1 MAKDNRFEGRYQNN
15 DLPWNINRAD
25 YNVINVVTNE
35 PIPVG
40 KAIDIGCGTGDI
52 SIWLA
57 NQGFNV
63 TGIDYSDKAIE
74 LAKTK
79 AKEKRAVNATFFSL
93 DILNDKIPG
102 ADYSFVVDRG
112 CFHSFD
118 SPTERKKYAK
128 RAADLLMNGGLWLSL
143 IGSFDDGRFD
153 QGPPKRSAHE
163 IVIAVEPYFE
173 IQYIKAGRFDSNDS
187 VPSKIWICLMKK
199 RNVTTSR
206 K

>member
-1 MAKDNRFEGRYQNN
+1 MSKDNRFEGRYQND

-25 YNVINVVTNE
+25 FNLINVVTNE
-35 PIPVG
+35 SIPVG
-40 KAIDIGCGTGDI
+40 KAIDVGCGTGDI
-52 SIWLA
+52 AIWLA

-63 TGIDYSDKAIE
+63 TGVDYSEKAIE
-74 LAKTK
+74 I
-79 AKEKRAVNATFFSL
+79 AKEKAKYKGAQNTSFFFL

-102 ADYSFVVDRG
+102 GPYSFVVDRG

-118 SPTERKKYAK
+118 LPRERKKYAK

-143 IGSFDDGRFD
+143 IGSYDDGRFD
-153 QGPPKRSAHE
+153 QGPPKRTVQE
-163 IVIAVEPYFE
+163 IATAVETFFE
-173 IQYIKAGRFDSNDS
+173 IQYIKAGRFDSNDA

-199 RNVTTSR
+199 RSLITSL

>member
-1 MAKDNRFEGRYQNN
+1 MSEDNRFENRYQND

-25 YNVINVVTNE
+25 YNLINVVTNE

-52 SIWLA
+52 AIWLA

-63 TGIDYSDKAIE
+63 TGIDYSAKAIE
-74 LAKTK
+74 LAKAK
-79 AKEKRAVNATFFSL
+79 AKQKGAVNATFHSL
-93 DILNDKIPG
+93 DILKDKIPG
-102 ADYSFVVDRG
+102 GPYSFVADRG

-118 SPTERKKYAK
+118 LPKERKKYAK

-143 IGSFDDGRFD
+143 IGSFDDGRFE
-153 QGPPKRSAHE
+153 QGPPKRSVQDIAT
-163 IVIAVEPYFE
+163 AVEPYFE
-173 IQYIKAGRFDSNDS
+173 IQYIKAGRFDSNDA

-199 RNVTTSR
+199 RNTTHPLA
-206 K
+206 